1 MALIAGIWNEKPFLQ
16 LLIGESLAQQGTH
29 AGNIIK
35 EACKQMGGSG
45 GGQAGFATG
54 SGSEP
59 GKLPDAIQSVFSQL
73 KLDYPLN

>member
-1 MALIAGIWNEKPFLQ
+1 
-16 LLIGESLAQQGTH
+16 
-29 AGNIIK
+29 
-35 EACKQMGGSG
+35 MGGSG

-59 GKLPDAIQSVFSQL
+59 DKLPDAIQSVFSQL